1 MPFVIDLLVT
11 GKEKILKNS
20 FNYIVFTRLRITS
33 HGCLSGNIRIHS
45 KRGTIKLS
53 YQLLESD
60 RIPSIG
66 NFLPY
71 SLWPPMVKHYLKAT
85 GKTRLQLM
93 QEEEQVF

>member
-1 MPFVIDLLVT
+1 MH
-11 GKEKILKNS
+11 
-20 FNYIVFTRLRITS
+20 LRITS

-53 YQLLESD
+53 YQLIESD
-60 RIPSIG
+60 KIPSIG

-93 QEEEQVF
+93 QEEEQVLCYTKIKFEKEISRFKIHNTDI